1 MFTRIIYDNI
11 FAYLEYNE
19 VLWNRTKYLRNRSP
33 ILFPWRGDAPISPIS
48 NSSRYTAHARLSNG
62 SGTCKPALN
71 LSPFSGPLK
80 ASFVGR
86 DLVLTLHVVSFRM
99 IRTWREDY

>member
-80 ASFVGR
+80 ASFIGR
-86 DLVLTLHVVSFRM
+86 DLVLTLHIVSFRM
-99 IRTWREDY
+99 IRTW